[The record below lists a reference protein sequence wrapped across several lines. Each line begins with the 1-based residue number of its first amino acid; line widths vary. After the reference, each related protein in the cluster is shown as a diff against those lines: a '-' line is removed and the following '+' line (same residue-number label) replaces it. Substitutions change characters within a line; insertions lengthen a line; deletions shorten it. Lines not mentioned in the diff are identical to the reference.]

1 MTPIAHSR
9 LSSGAFTLDGA
20 LLAAPS
26 GAPDEALRAAYQALA
41 MDYPKFH
48 KMDRAAK
55 LAVLVAEPVLRVAR
69 DRGAD
74 LAEGT
79 AVLALSRSGSGSSDV
94 EHWRVRQDTGL
105 ASPAVFVYTL
115 PNIGVGELTIR
126 HGIHGPSLCLMTDG
140 PDSVDSVRAAL
151 LLRKAPRVR
160 WLVCLWSDI
169 FAAHFEAQAVL
180 FGPDE
185 GLTNQADATTLFPS
199 TP

>member
-9 LSSGAFTLDGA
+9 LSPGVFTLNGT

-26 GAPDEALRAAYQALA
+26 APPVEALRAAYQALA

-48 KMDRAAK
+48 KMDLAAK
-55 LAVLVAEPVLRVAR
+55 LTVLVAEPVLRVAR

-140 PDSVDSVRAAL
+140 PHSAESVMAAR
-151 LLRKAPRVR
+151 LLRRDPRVR

-169 FAAHFEAQAVL
+169 FAARFEAQAVL
-180 FGPDE
+180 FGPDDDP
-185 GLTNQADATTLFPS
+185 TNQADPTTLFPS

>member
-9 LSSGAFTLDGA
+9 LSPGVFTLDA
-20 LLAAPS
+20 TLLAAPS
-26 GAPDEALRAAYQALA
+26 GPPVEALRAAYQALA

-48 KMDRAAK
+48 KMDLAAK

-94 EHWRVRQDTGL
+94 EHWRIRQGSGL

-126 HGIHGPSLCLMTDG
+126 HGMRGPSLCLMTPG
-140 PDSVDSVRAAL
+140 PDSPESVGAAR
-151 LLRKAPRVR
+151 LLRDDLRVR

-169 FAAHFEAQAVL
+169 FADRFEAQAVL
-180 FGPDE
+180 FGPDAD
-185 GLTNQADATTLFPS
+185 LTNQADLTTLFPS

>member
-1 MTPIAHSR
+1 MKPIAHSR
-9 LSSGAFTLDGA
+9 FSSGVFTLDGTV
-20 LLAAPS
+20 LATPT
-26 GAPDEALRAAYQALA
+26 GTPDEALRTAYQAMA

-69 DRGAD
+69 ERGAD
-74 LAEGT
+74 LAEAT

-94 EHWRVRQDTGL
+94 DHWRVRQDTGL

-115 PNIGVGELTIR
+115 PNIGVGEITIR
-126 HGIHGPSLCLMTDG
+126 HGIHGPSLCLMTEG
-140 PDSVDSVRAAL
+140 PDSPESVMAAR
-151 LLRKAPRVR
+151 LLRRDPRVR

-169 FAAHFEAQAVL
+169 FADHFEAQAVL
-180 FGPDE
+180 FGPDND
-185 GLTNQADATTLFPS
+185 LPNQADATTLFPS

>member
-9 LSSGAFTLDGA
+9 LSPGVFTLDA
-20 LLAAPS
+20 TLLAAPS
-26 GAPDEALRAAYQALA
+26 GPPVEALRAAYQALA

-48 KMDRAAK
+48 KMDLAAK

-94 EHWRVRQDTGL
+94 EHWRIRQGSGL

-115 PNIGVGELTIR
+115 PNIGLGEITIR
-126 HGIHGPSLCLMTDG
+126 HRIFGSSLCLLDHEPKTEL
-140 PDSVDSVRAAL
+140 V
-151 LLRKAPRVR
+151 LRSIRVLHER
-160 WLVCLWSDI
+160 DRMEWIVCLWSDI
-169 FAAHFEAQAVL
+169 FADRYDARAVL
-180 FGPDE
+180 LGP
-185 GLTNQADATTLFPS
+185 GPGAPADANTLRTLIS
-199 TP
+199 T